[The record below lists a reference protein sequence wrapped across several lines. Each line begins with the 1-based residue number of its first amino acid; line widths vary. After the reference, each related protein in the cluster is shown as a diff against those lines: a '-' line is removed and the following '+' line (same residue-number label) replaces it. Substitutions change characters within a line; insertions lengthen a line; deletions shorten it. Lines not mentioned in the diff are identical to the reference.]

1 MTCPNSLAIDS
12 YWFGDSLLRATDG
25 YLVDVLTLNFSR

>member
-12 YWFGDSLLRATDG
+12 YWFGDSLVKATNG
-25 YLVDVLTLNFSR
+25 YLLDRLDLEFF